1 MAEPLNVV
9 LLGPP
14 GAGKGT
20 QASHLQRLWR
30 VPHISTGAMLR
41 AAVRMGTPLGR
52 EAEAVMACGGLLDD
66 GLITRMVEARL
77 REFDTANGFLL
88 DGFPRT
94 IPQAA
99 SLDAFMSDRAALV
112 IVELSLSDEEVVRR
126 LASRM
131 VCHNCGVNRQDDGV
145 YPTCHDCGGPLVPR
159 EDDREQVVRTRLELY
174 RRETAPLIAYY
185 EERRTFCR
193 IDGAQ
198 LFDRVKDEMIGA
210 VRTAIAAL

>member
-1 MAEPLNVV
+1 
-9 LLGPP
+9 
-14 GAGKGT
+14 
-20 QASHLQRLWR
+20 
-30 VPHISTGAMLR
+30 MLR

-159 EDDREQVVRTRLELY
+159 EDDREQVVRTRLEIY

-198 LFDRVKDEMIGA
+198 LFDRVKDDMIGA